1 MTAGSLGGADEELEA
16 LEFFVVPL
24 WQALFMRAGSFCACL
39 RLSCPVPSAHSQSP
53 GITCR

>member
-53 GITCR
+53 EITCR